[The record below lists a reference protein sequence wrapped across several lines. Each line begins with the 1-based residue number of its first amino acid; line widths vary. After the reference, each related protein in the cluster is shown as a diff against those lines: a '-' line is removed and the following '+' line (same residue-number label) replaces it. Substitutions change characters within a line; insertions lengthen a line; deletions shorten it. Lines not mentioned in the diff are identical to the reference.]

1 MHKRNIFAVLILLI
15 PLVAGAQN
23 NRSAVSIT
31 GSDAATCTVPDPCRT
46 FQVAISKT
54 NPGGEIIVL
63 SSGGYGTFS
72 INQSLTIV
80 SPSGIY
86 AAIASA
92 SGGTGIYIS
101 TASGN
106 SVVLRGLHVNGAL
119 GGFRG
124 VWVNSP
130 GTITYL

>member
-119 GGFRG
+119 GG
-124 VWVNSP
+124 
-130 GTITYL
+130 